1 MVIMATKS
9 KAKRLSRYIRP
20 IAEVMKEIKAETE
33 KTATAAEVVAKMNGV
48 FKDENELGSWLAGGV
63 TRMDAVDAKKHGTN
77 LHKFSTIV
85 LNKLRESS
93 PASIFETGAATDA
106 QFSDY
111 EEEEDLL

>member
-1 MVIMATKS
+1 MATQKL

-20 IAEVMKEIKAETE
+20 ISEVMKEIKAETG
-33 KTATAAEVVAKMNGV
+33 KTATAVEVVQKMNGV

-63 TRMDAVDAKKHGTN
+63 SRMNDVEAKKHGTN

-85 LNKLRESS
+85 LNKLRTSS

-106 QFSDY
+106 QFENY